1 MPAPD
6 PTTQTL
12 EPPGPRILIVDDE
25 HVITDTLTLIFS
37 HEGYQVRGVYS
48 AEQALALLPAW
59 LPHLALIDIRLPRM
73 NGIDLAILLRAEYP
87 DTRLLLFSGQTA
99 SAELLDQ
106 ARLKGHTFEVLL
118 KPIHPGE
125 LLATAA
131 RLTAAPPAFDA

>member
-1 MPAPD
+1 MNLPP
-6 PTTQTL
+6 PQT
-12 EPPGPRILIVDDE
+12 RILVVDDE
-25 HVITDTLTLIFS
+25 RVITDTLALIFS
-37 HEGYQVRGVYS
+37 NEGYQARGAYS
-48 AEQALALLPAW
+48 AEEALELIPHWLPQLALL
-59 LPHLALIDIRLPRM
+59 DIRLPRM

-106 ARLKGHTFEVLL
+106 ARLKGHTFEILL